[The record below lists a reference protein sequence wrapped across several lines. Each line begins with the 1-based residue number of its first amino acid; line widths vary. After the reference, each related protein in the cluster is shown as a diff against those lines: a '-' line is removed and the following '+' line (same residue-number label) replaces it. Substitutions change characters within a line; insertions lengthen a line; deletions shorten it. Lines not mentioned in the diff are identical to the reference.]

1 MQKRVAVIGQGY
13 VGLPVAE
20 ALVNSGFQVVGLDTS
35 SQRCELLREFKSGI
49 EDVSSSSLEQ
59 MFSLGYSV
67 KTNPDHGDKFD
78 YVLICVPTPLSD
90 TGKPDIS
97 FIESAARGI
106 VNHLENGSTVVLEST
121 SYPGTTEEVVLPILE
136 STGLIHDRDFFLAF
150 SPERIDPGNK
160 EFNFRNTPKIV
171 GGHSANAAARA
182 AELYRSV
189 CQEVLIV
196 SGTREAEMAKL
207 LENTYR
213 HVNIALINE
222 LAIACN
228 QLGINIREVVS
239 AARTKPFGFH
249 AFEPGPG
256 VGGHC
261 IPIDPNYLSFK
272 VEKELGRPFEF
283 VSLATKINTEM
294 PAYVAN
300 RAIDLL
306 DEYGADVC
314 NILVIGVSYK
324 KDISDTRETPAK
336 RVIEMVSARGHHV
349 EYYDSFVSSFK
360 VGQLEIPKVAH
371 LDGKLGTYDL
381 VLILQNHSE
390 VDWKQVENSSRK
402 VFDTRGVCDLRLQN
416 VYGL

>member
-1 MQKRVAVIGQGY
+1 MQKRIAVIGQGY

-20 ALVNSGFQVVGLDTS
+20 AFANSRYKVTGLDS
-35 SQRCELLREFKSGI
+35 SPQRCAMLRNFNSGI
-49 EDVSSSSLEQ
+49 EDVSSRALEA
-59 MFSLGYSV
+59 MFSMGYTV
-67 KTNPDHGDKFD
+67 KTNPDYGDRFD
-78 YVLICVPTPLSD
+78 YVIICVPTPLSE

-97 FIESAARGI
+97 YIESAARGI
-106 VNHLENGSTVVLEST
+106 VEYLDDGSTVILEST
-121 SYPGTTEEVVLPILE
+121 TYPGTTEEVVLPILE

-171 GGHSANAAARA
+171 GGQSIAAASKA
-182 AELYRSV
+182 AELYKSV
-189 CQEVLIV
+189 CEEVVVV
-196 SGTREAEMAKL
+196 SSTREAEMAKL

-228 QLGINIREVVS
+228 QLGINVREVVS

-283 VSLATKINTEM
+283 VSLATKINSEM

-300 RAIDLL
+300 RVSSLL
-306 DEYGADVC
+306 GESSPQTCKV
-314 NILVIGVSYK
+314 LVIGVSYK
-324 KDISDTRETPAK
+324 KDISDTRETPAT
-336 RVIEMVSARGHHV
+336 RVIEIVSAMGHQV
-349 EYYDSFVSSFK
+349 EYHDPFVSSFK
-360 VGQLEIPKVAH
+360 VGEINIPKVVD
-371 LDGKLGTYDL
+371 LQDRLEDFDL
-381 VLILQNHSE
+381 VLILQNHSGI
-390 VDWKQVENSSRK
+390 DWKKVETRSRK
-402 VFDTRGVCDLRLQN
+402 IFDTRGVCNLGLEN
-416 VYGL
+416 VHGL